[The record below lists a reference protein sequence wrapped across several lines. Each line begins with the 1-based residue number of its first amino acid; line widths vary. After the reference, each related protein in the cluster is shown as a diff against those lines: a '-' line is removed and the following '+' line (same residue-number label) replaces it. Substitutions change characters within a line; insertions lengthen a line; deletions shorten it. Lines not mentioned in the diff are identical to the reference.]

1 MHVRVKSLKSCVV
14 QVASS
19 GPPPAPRYT
28 VNTPHE
34 EVVLEQLKLFE
45 SQAGNPRLQSTN
57 ANPRLASFVSDYFFY
72 ETLEPPDRCPPCLP
86 SVERLFRWRRGD
98 SFDLSICLASCLLGA
113 GFDAYCVVGTAPRT
127 IATNDQTDSDC
138 PFPRFSEEPSEQ
150 AGTSRGAC
158 VEATPEQAQPAGGVH
173 IEIPKPLR
181 FEELEQLAEERKQ
194 KRKAKEAAFLA
205 PFTSEQGDSE
215 IQKDP
220 FEGCRVHC
228 WVLVRAGAR
237 GVASDVF
244 INPSSGLVPL
254 LFQLCKTVKA
264 YTLKSTR
271 EQLDLSF
278 SSLDDVSHT
287 QPLYRRLD
295 VRSELQLRSTKMPII
310 PQLFAKRDLGQN
322 FWVGL
327 VVNMRPK
334 LKAQDVVFSLSN
346 RRFFECALCMPQQPE
361 DSDGPLTDAKA
372 DRNKGHL
379 NALLAPRAWG
389 LAVRLSPSDMQN
401 RYFGGQKTI
410 FYKNAKLQ
418 EFPPY
423 SQADGLVRSVT
434 FYADPR
440 RKFPD
445 EIRFRFKNRRDGL
458 EERIFWP
465 MARRQVERY
474 RPGNPHALR
483 EVVTVHGESRE
494 LCFYKSRLDGLVKH
508 LECFGTKISEEFE
521 GRDDGLIAH
530 AVKFRE
536 GMEAEEQS
544 ETLKVSGSLVCILR
558 VSAKYRRP
566 AEVRPRGF
574 PLQMNNG
581 SALSKLVYWGGGKAR
596 LTFHPPRD
604 SIIRPVLYLKRI
616 RSLLQYDGE
625 AVPFCGACGCP
636 PPTETE
642 VARYRKMLKDLVMRF
657 SSVVIP
663 QAEAIHEWQRQQEE
677 AVHLSRKAE
686 EQKLLGKKL
695 WVLRHDEDCTG
706 ATRVDK
712 AVGGDNSILLNTLSS
727 AFSGPDDAAGTAGG
741 DAAESLTAAKTAT
754 RDSEQPTNQME
765 NKGGEHKYP
774 FCPHGTL
781 EVSLSD
787 AAVYIAY
794 ETAPPQPKEQE
805 EEAKPSEYCK
815 QAGALSLLLIDF
827 LAPYMTAYEGR
838 EINCAKAE
846 EIAKRAKNDLRLRL
860 MGKAAAIQQ
869 QLEEKQEQLKR
880 IKEQMQR
887 KAREAQGEGGEHID
901 MQEALE
907 RHNDLVFRIQIL
919 EQRLSR
925 HETQALQKLNDL
937 ECAILKDPRLK
948 AMWVLPT

>member
-1 MHVRVKSLKSCVV
+1 MGLKQGHACKGQEFKVLCSAGCLLRS
-14 QVASS
+14 SS
-19 GPPPAPRYT
+19 GPALYCEHSSRGSRAGAAEAQNNDPDNAAFDVGRNALT
-28 VNTPHE
+28 AALSAAKLAAVGRLVSAAGSAAS
-34 EVVLEQLKLFE
+34 VVAALVPLLD
-45 SQAGNPRLQSTN
+45 
-57 ANPRLASFVSDYFFY
+57 ASA
-72 ETLEPPDRCPPCLP
+72 EPPDRCPPCLP

-150 AGTSRGAC
+150 AGTSQGAC

-244 INPSSGLVPL
+244 INPSSGRIYERTNSP
-254 LFQLCKTVKA
+254 FFTVHFLWNA
-264 YTLKSTR
+264 
-271 EQLDLSF
+271 E
-278 SSLDDVSHT
+278 
-287 QPLYRRLD
+287 
-295 VRSELQLRSTKMPII
+295 
-310 PQLFAKRDLGQN
+310 N
-322 FWVGL
+322 FW
-327 VVNMRPK
+327 VNMRPK

-379 NALLAPRAWG
+379 NVRARIDIWNMALRLARQLYDRLRVAFQSTAEQLRFHCIRIRSYVLGFMLKALLAPRAWG

-445 EIRFRFKNRRDGL
+445 EIRFQFKNRRDGL

-544 ETLKVSGSLVCILR
+544 ETLK
-558 VSAKYRRP
+558 
-566 AEVRPRGF
+566 
-574 PLQMNNG
+574 
-581 SALSKLVYWGGGKAR
+581 
-596 LTFHPPRD
+596 
-604 SIIRPVLYLKRI
+604 I

-642 VARYRKMLKDLVMRF
+642 
-657 SSVVIP
+657 
-663 QAEAIHEWQRQQEE
+663 RQQEE
-677 AVHLSRKAE
+677 AMHFSRKAE

-815 QAGALSLLLIDF
+815 QIDF

-880 IKEQMQR
+880 IK
-887 KAREAQGEGGEHID
+887 
-901 MQEALE
+901 
-907 RHNDLVFRIQIL
+907 
-919 EQRLSR
+919 
-925 HETQALQKLNDL
+925 ALQKLNDL